1 MFGLHIVVLEPSL
14 HLSCEACSICKER
27 ERERERA
34 TSSSPSPHKKKKFI
48 ISELSSQREKAAKL
62 LFVLCFSVMDGLH
75 PFICLPAS
83 EVALACNQEI
93 RTLSREPKKQQEL
106 HVSQRIYGHFAEIL
120 ALGFCTL
127 TVS

>member
-1 MFGLHIVVLEPSL
+1 MMMPW
-14 HLSCEACSICKER
+14 
-27 ERERERA
+27 
-34 TSSSPSPHKKKKFI
+34 KKKKFI

-62 LFVLCFSVMDGLH
+62 LCVLCFSVVDGLH
-75 PFICLPAS
+75 PFISLPAS
-83 EVALACNQEI
+83 EVLMEFACNQEI
-93 RTLSREPKKQQEL
+93 QTLSREPKKQQEL